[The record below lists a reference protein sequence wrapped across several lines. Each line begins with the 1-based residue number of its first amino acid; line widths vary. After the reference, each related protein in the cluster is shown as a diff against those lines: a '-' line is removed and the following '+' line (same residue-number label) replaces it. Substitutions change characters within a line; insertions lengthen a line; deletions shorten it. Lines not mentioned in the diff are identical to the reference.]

1 MDARPL
7 LSLIVLSF
15 RRFDATTGPC
25 LNTVLAQLPDPRV
38 ELILVDN
45 GSDDGAA
52 DGCAALAAGHPALR
66 YLALPE
72 NRGFGGGMNTG
83 VDAARGDWVLLVNS
97 DTLFPPG
104 ALNALLNALV
114 GLPPEVALVGPV
126 SNAAGNG
133 QCLPLPGASLAQA
146 VQVGQAAMQ
155 HPTRLLTPLYRTDF
169 FCAAIRRAVWHVL
182 GGLDAA
188 FGMGYYED
196 FDFSLRLRASG
207 HEQLMAEDVFVVHAG
222 SGVFSTLRPQQQAL
236 LKRNRAL
243 LLQRHP
249 SARFDHLRVGNAD
262 ALRHLLAFVQTHGWT
277 PALRARAAWRYA
289 ALLHQGPRSLFKR
302 WRWRRSCR
310 DVRAALDAA
319 AIVPGFPTH
328 TTAGP
333 HDPA

>member
-1 MDARPL
+1 MDTPH

-25 LNTVLAQLPDPRV
+25 LGTLLAQLPAPRV

-52 DGCAALAAGHPALR
+52 GACSALAARHPALR
-66 YLALPE
+66 YLPLPE
-72 NRGFGGGMNTG
+72 NRGFGGGMNAG

-104 ALNALLNALV
+104 ALDALQRVLMEV
-114 GLPPEVALVGPV
+114 PPQVALIGPV

-146 VQVGQAAMQ
+146 VQVGEAAMR
-155 HPTRLLTPLYRTDF
+155 HPTCLLTPLYRTDF
-169 FCAAIRRAVWHVL
+169 FCAAIRRPVWHAL
-182 GGLDAA
+182 GGLDSA
-188 FGMGYYED
+188 FGTGYYED

-243 LLQRHP
+243 LQQRHP
-249 SARFDHLRVGNAD
+249 GVRFDHLRAGNAD
-262 ALRHLLAFVQTHGWT
+262 ALRHLLAFAQTQGWT

-289 ALLHQGPRSLFKR
+289 ALQHEVPRSPFKR
-302 WRWRRSCR
+302 WHWHRACR
-310 DVRAALDAA
+310 GLREALDAA
-319 AIVPGFPTH
+319 AISPEFPTVA
-328 TTAGP
+328 TAAR